1 MRNDRPEIFRLH
13 KRGTSERSD
22 LLRRG
27 RFFASI
33 LSRGPLCPHTGTK
46 RLVARLNLANDRIS
60 PDAVNSVRSNLPSI
74 RVMGRFEIQKAPATH
89 RWIARHI
96 FVNVFKSFGWGGVLG
111 GGRIRMGE
119 LNQTDQISRY
129 PANQLKHLQLLQ
141 NSKAVSESKTDECVC
156 VCVWGRGVQFR
167 RDIAQV
173 KTGLIE
179 RLATS

>member
-1 MRNDRPEIFRLH
+1 
-13 KRGTSERSD
+13 
-22 LLRRG
+22 
-27 RFFASI
+27 
-33 LSRGPLCPHTGTK
+33 
-46 RLVARLNLANDRIS
+46 
-60 PDAVNSVRSNLPSI
+60 
-74 RVMGRFEIQKAPATH
+74 
-89 RWIARHI
+89 
-96 FVNVFKSFGWGGVLG
+96 
-111 GGRIRMGE
+111 MGE